1 VPVEGIAQTYE
12 FKSIFVSGRDLTGYG
27 MKEIQRL
34 GKNLHTTLALACR
47 VPDLKEYGDGR
58 RT

>member
-1 VPVEGIAQTYE
+1 MNLNQLLSPAAT
-12 FKSIFVSGRDLTGYG
+12 RTGYG